1 MNCMTCGKLFLEEG
15 IKVHYNSCIEV
26 LVDTAWMYLLSIWII
41 SFLNT
46 MIFCAIPKCVVLCL
60 VNHKQA
66 KYRMVHLQGNCCF
79 KMPCFSSKPF
89 EAITSWH
96 HWVIDSL
103 LPLQFSCLWIMK
115 RNMKCETASCIY
127 FITIL
132 LCICKQGTRTLCD
145 FIKDLNLKDLGLI
158 LGSVVWQVQVWV
170 WICVDSC
177 KNSLD

>member
-15 IKVHYNSCIEV
+15 IKVHCNSCIEV
-26 LVDTAWMYLLSIWII
+26 LVDTAWMYLLLIWII
-41 SFLNT
+41 SFLNI

-103 LPLQFSCLWIMK
+103 LPLQFSCLFESWKEIWNVK
-115 RNMKCETASCIY
+115 QHHA
-127 FITIL
+127 FIL
-132 LCICKQGTRTLCD
+132 LQYCYVYVNKGPEHYVTL
-145 FIKDLNLKDLGLI
+145 FRI
-158 LGSVVWQVQVWV
+158 
-170 WICVDSC
+170 WIW
-177 KNSLD
+177 KI

>member
-1 MNCMTCGKLFLEEG
+1 MNCMNCGKLFLEEG
-15 IKVHYNSCIEV
+15 IKVHYNSCYSIEV
-26 LVDTAWMYLLSIWII
+26 LVDTAWMYLLSIWIT

-60 VNHKQA
+60 VTGNHKQA

-103 LPLQFSCLWIMK
+103 LLLQFSCLWIMK

-132 LCICKQGTRTLCD
+132 LCICKQGPEHYVTSLR
-145 FIKDLNLKDLGLI
+145 I
-158 LGSVVWQVQVWV
+158 
-170 WICVDSC
+170 WIW
-177 KNSLD
+177 KI